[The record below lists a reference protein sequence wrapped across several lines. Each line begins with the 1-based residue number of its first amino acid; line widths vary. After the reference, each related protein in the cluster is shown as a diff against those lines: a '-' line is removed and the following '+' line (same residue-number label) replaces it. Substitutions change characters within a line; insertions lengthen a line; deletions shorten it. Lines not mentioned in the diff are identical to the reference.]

1 MTSTWFDT
9 STVGLSGL
17 LTKVVLRSG
26 ASVVVVVGRTGMAGL
41 FLWGRPVVEGPSVV
55 TAVTVAGV
63 VWDPELVVDES
74 VVVVVVVVV
83 DVVVVDTVAAVE
95 MIGFVVAADVVADE
109 VLVVEI
115 VVVDIVDDGMV
126 KICPASS

>member
-9 STVGLSGL
+9 RTVGLSGL

-26 ASVVVVVGRTGMAGL
+26 TSVVVVVGRTGMAGL

-63 VWDPELVVDES
+63 VWAPELVVDES
-74 VVVVVVVVV
+74 VVVVVV

-115 VVVDIVDDGMV
+115 VVVDVVDDGML